1 MNYITFFS
9 MLSYFA
15 YGIHYDLILDVLDI
29 DHEKGDKEDKDF
41 DDEHFEFSNIE
52 IEKDEV
58 KIESNSENYE
68 IKYEIESKDNN
79 PIISKLK
86 YESKNSSGFET
97 ETKSRVLIQGIQE
110 WFDSNSD
117 GVMQDNEKVGNLYFV
132 GENQYEDITY
142 VGPDSYNVY
151 DFIISETQSGFLT
164 MIAHLTSNF
173 TENYDPN
180 SMKFDI
186 IIQDW
191 IYQNSENQLA
201 LLMEYRTE
209 SETES
214 KDEDEDEDEDED
226 KNKDEDREEDEDED
240 EDEGYIYQQTLD
252 PSLGYSAL
260 IWNTTIVYNNNS
272 IGTVETRILNTSELN
287 SLIETDDEYEGEQ
300 TSGMWFCFS
309 AKGSNNIYW
318 DPNIGVYTTPLSSTS
333 SSSSSSSSNNYLTST
348 TIGGIV
354 AASIAGCIII
364 GVFYYI
370 VSKFKSNKKPPTDA
384 ETQHL
389 TKL

>member
-29 DHEKGDKEDKDF
+29 GDEKSDKEDKDF

-52 IEKDEV
+52 IEKDKV
-58 KIESNSENYE
+58 KVESNSENYE

-97 ETKSRVLIQGIQE
+97 ETKSRVLIHGIQE

-201 LLMEYRTE
+201 LLVEYRTE

-214 KDEDEDEDEDED
+214 KDED
-226 KNKDEDREEDEDED
+226 REEYED

-260 IWNTTIVYNNNS
+260 IWNTTIVYDN
-272 IGTVETRILNTSELN
+272 IRVGTVETRILNTSELN

-333 SSSSSSSSNNYLTST
+333 SSSSSNNYLTST
-348 TIGGIV
+348 IIGGIV

-370 VSKFKSNKKPPTDA
+370 VSKFKFNKKQPTDA
-384 ETQHL
+384 ETEHL

>member
-9 MLSYFA
+9 LLSYFT
-15 YGIHYDLILDVLDI
+15 YGIHNHLVLDI
-29 DHEKGDKEDKDF
+29 LDIDKEDKEDKEDKDF
-41 DDEHFEFSNIE
+41 EDEHFEFSNFE
-52 IEKDEV
+52 VEEDEV
-58 KIESNSENYE
+58 KVESNSENYE
-68 IKYEIESKDNN
+68 IEYEIESKGTN
-79 PIISKLK
+79 PIETKLK

-97 ETKSRVLIQGIQE
+97 ETKSRVLIHGIQE
-110 WFDSNSD
+110 WFDENYD
-117 GVMQDNEKVGNLYFV
+117 GLMQDNEKVGTLYFV

-142 VGPDSYNVY
+142 VGPDSYDVY
-151 DFIISETQSGFLT
+151 DFTISEAQNGFLT

-173 TENYDPN
+173 TEYYDPN

-191 IYQNSENQLA
+191 IYQNNENQIA

-209 SETES
+209 TETEY
-214 KDEDEDEDEDED
+214 ENENE
-226 KNKDEDREEDEDED
+226 
-240 EDEGYIYQQTLD
+240 EGYVSQKTST

-260 IWNTTIVYNNNS
+260 IWNSTIVYDDINVGS
-272 IGTVETRILNTSELN
+272 VSTRMLNATELN

-309 AKGSNNIYW
+309 SKGANSIYW
-318 DPNIGVYTTPLSSTS
+318 DPNIGVYTTPLTSTTETS
-333 SSSSSSSSNNYLTST
+333 SSSSSSDDYLSSS

-354 AASIAGCIII
+354 AASIAGCIIFGTI
-364 GVFYYI
+364 YYL
-370 VSKFKSNKKPPTDA
+370 STKYKSYKNIFQTKDA
-384 ETQHL
+384 ETHQL